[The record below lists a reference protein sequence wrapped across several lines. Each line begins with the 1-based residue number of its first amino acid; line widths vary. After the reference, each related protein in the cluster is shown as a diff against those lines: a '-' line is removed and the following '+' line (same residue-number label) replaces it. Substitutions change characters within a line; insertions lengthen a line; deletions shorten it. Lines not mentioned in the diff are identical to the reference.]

1 MISEKSEH
9 FDSMASM
16 MEIPRESESEAETEY
31 IFEKSEIV
39 EIEVPES
46 NHRDSL
52 IFFSKVSPNK

>member
-46 NHRDSL
+46 NHGDSL
-52 IFFSKVSPNK
+52 IFSKVSLNK